1 MRRVPLPIVPLVPGV
16 VLAALGAL
24 LLAGCASDGLT
35 PAQAARVNGAV
46 ITVDS
51 VAAQV
56 KAAKATAQS
65 AQAEQGGQAPTKVD
79 GGNLTR
85 QVLDLLITTELV
97 VDGASHE
104 GIEITDAQVGKR
116 LDQLR
121 ARVPGGSQ
129 GFAAALARE
138 GLTEAILRSQV
149 RRQLAVT
156 AVEQQLV
163 PGPTDADLEAEL
175 RRRRGDFLQVRTRH
189 ILVKD
194 EATADQVR
202 AQLAAGGD
210 WKALAAKYSIDTSS
224 SSRGGDLGPLA
235 KGQTV
240 PEFDKAAFAL
250 AEQGGCKGKVGD
262 CASPLSQ
269 PVKSQFGWHVLQVT
283 GTVLPSLDQVRAEL
297 EGPKLEQQ
305 RQSAFDAW
313 LKELAVAADVRVN
326 PRFGA
331 WDPARVGV
339 GDRPTA
345 PVTPTTAPKPLVLNP
360 TPEPATP

>member
-1 MRRVPLPIVPLVPGV
+1 VPLPIVPLV
-16 VLAALGAL
+16 LAAVAAL
-24 LLAGCASDGLT
+24 VLAGCASDGLT
-35 PAQAARVNGAV
+35 PAQAAKVNGAV

-51 VAAQV
+51 VAGQV
-56 KAAKATAQS
+56 NAARAVAES
-65 AQAEQGGQAPTKVD
+65 AQGAQGGQTPAKID

-97 VDGASHE
+97 VDGAAHE
-104 GIEITDAQVGKR
+104 GVEITDAQVDER
-116 LDQLR
+116 IDQLR

-138 GLTEAILRSQV
+138 GLTEVILRSQV
-149 RRQLAVT
+149 RQRLAVT

-163 PGPTDADLEAEL
+163 PGPTDAELQAEL
-175 RRRRGDFLQVRTRH
+175 RHRRGDFLQAKVRH
-189 ILVKD
+189 IVVKD

-210 WKALAAKYSIDTSS
+210 WKALAAKYSTDDGSK
-224 SSRGGDLGPLA
+224 SRGGDLGPLS

-240 PEFDKAAFAL
+240 PEFDKTVFAL
-250 AEQGGCKGKVGD
+250 AEQGDCKGKVGD
-262 CASPLSQ
+262 CDSPLSQ
-269 PVKSQFGWHVLQVT
+269 PVKTPFGWHVLQVT

-305 RQSAFDAW
+305 RQDALNAW
-313 LKELAVAADVRVN
+313 LKELAVSADVRVN

-331 WDPARVGV
+331 WDAARVTV

-345 PVTPTTAPKPLVLNP
+345 PVTPTTAPRPLVLNP